1 MRFYLGTH
9 EPTWLNR
16 AHVPLFVSAV
26 RLRARCKRKLPRA
39 AAPWALDSGGFS
51 VLDSLGHYPT
61 TNREYAAEVRRWS
74 DEIGQLD
81 WAACQ
86 DWMTEERILGKTGL
100 TVAEHQART
109 VQSYDELRQ
118 MNTGLPFLPVL
129 QGFELDD
136 YLRCADLYAAA
147 GYEFR
152 GTGMLVGVG
161 SICRRQGTAE
171 AERIIRRLHADG
183 FELHG
188 FGFKLDGLLRCRS
201 ALASADSLAWSDG
214 ARKDGG
220 RERVRLR
227 KLAASP
233 SLFDRGEPEA
243 LPDQNGAGTALAWL
257 HEVRTAAGITEEAG
271 QTVCPHCGSLDV
283 HPPLGSLTYGCVEC
297 GESWGDITAPSLTD
311 ATTPRRPR

>member
-136 YLRCADLYAAA
+136 YLACADLYAAA
-147 GYEFR
+147 GVDLE
-152 GTGMLVGVG
+152 LEPIVGVG
-161 SICRRQGTAE
+161 SVCRRQGMDEATAIF
-171 AERIIRRLHADG
+171 AELAGLGIR
-183 FELHG
+183 LHG
-188 FGFKLDGLLRCRS
+188 FGIKQAGIAASWRS
-201 ALASADSLAWSDG
+201 LVSADSMAWSYR
-214 ARKDGG
+214 ARAKKDPCRPG
-220 RERVRLR
+220 L
-227 KLAASP
+227 KSCSHCAH
-233 SLFDRGEPEA
+233 F
-243 LPDQNGAGTALAWL
+243 ALAWYQ
-257 HEVRTAAGITEEAG
+257 RTLAK
-271 QTVCPHCGSLDV
+271 V
-283 HPPLGSLTYGCVEC
+283 
-297 GESWGDITAPSLTD
+297 GD
-311 ATTPRRPR
+311 